1 MAPAHIIFMVSVSIF
16 LFGVYFAA
24 RTHQKGSLVPGSED
38 FISKFIRNKGEML
51 SRAGTRITI
60 AWYLRILLIAP
71 ASLAT
76 IGYFVTH
83 RGMACILLALVG
95 LALPDLLVK
104 AMEQQSAKKFEGR
117 YAKSLEQLSSS
128 LRAGMSIMQAV
139 NDVASCSFIHESI
152 RKKYR
157 EMGMALKMGVPI
169 NVAFMNFAKGTGSP
183 DAEDVALAVSIQNE
197 VGGREADA
205 IKAIASNIHDRIML
219 RKEVKSIF
227 AGTTTMV
234 YMFDILPFIVMAWF
248 SISNRSYSEVYFS
261 NITYT
266 LLFFILVSLTLLG
279 SVMAHRAL
287 RKVQKQV

>member
-1 MAPAHIIFMVSVSIF
+1 
-16 LFGVYFAA
+16 
-24 RTHQKGSLVPGSED
+24 
-38 FISKFIRNKGEML
+38 
-51 SRAGTRITI
+51 
-60 AWYLRILLIAP
+60 
-71 ASLAT
+71 
-76 IGYFVTH
+76 
-83 RGMACILLALVG
+83 
-95 LALPDLLVK
+95 
-104 AMEQQSAKKFEGR
+104 
-117 YAKSLEQLSSS
+117 
-128 LRAGMSIMQAV
+128 MSIMQAV